1 MDQRGLIDNALLRV
15 GLPVRCGFGDCGAT
29 GFVKPKC
36 VDPKH
41 AGWYKS
47 KLFRRTS
54 KKRWYCP
61 EHYEE
66 GRAIDN
72 RFYENYKTPDPYPE
86 PKQVEETVDELYKL
100 ID

>member
-1 MDQRGLIDNALLRV
+1 MVYYAMEEALIQV
-15 GLPVRCGFGDCGAT
+15 GLPVKCAYGDCGVT
-29 GFVKPKC
+29 GFVKPAF

-41 AGWYKS
+41 GGWYKS
-47 KLFRRTS
+47 KLFRFKR
-54 KKRWYCP
+54 KRWYCP
-61 EHYEE
+61 AHYEE

-86 PKQVEETVDELYKL
+86 QETEATVDELYKL